1 MVTTD
6 EEEPQPVGA
15 IAAFGGMVQEVFAE
29 GVRKVTYGA
38 PSLLT
43 PLLLIVL
50 LMPSVLLQ
58 PNIWVAALGLAA
70 LLALTVWCVVTVT
83 RSRPSV

>member
-15 IAAFGGMVQEVFAE
+15 IAAFGGHVQDVIAE
-29 GVRKVTYGA
+29 GTRRVTYGE
-38 PSLLT
+38 PTLLT

-50 LMPSVLLQ
+50 LIPTVLLQ
-58 PNIWVAALGLAA
+58 TDVWVAALGMAA

-83 RSRPSV
+83 RAKR